1 MIRKIYVTE
10 QQEET
15 IEELVIATVED
26 ICGGDNTPAY
36 HLFSCILD
44 ETLCNDLFRKF
55 RTTSFAGILR
65 EDYKAAVIFLARWT
79 APGDIAEMITF
90 DRRIMI

>member
-10 QQEET
+10 QQEEA

-26 ICGGDNTPAY
+26 ICGGENTTAY

-44 ETLCNDLFRKF
+44 EKLCNDLFGKF
-55 RTTSFAGILR
+55 RTTSFSGILR
-65 EDYKAAVIFLARWT
+65 EDYKAAVFFLARWI
-79 APGDIAEMITF
+79 PPRNIT
-90 DRRIMI
+90 RVLEGLAV

>member
-15 IEELVIATVED
+15 IEQLVIAAVED
-26 ICGGDNTPAY
+26 ICGGEDTTAY
-36 HLFSCILD
+36 HLFSCVLD

-55 RTTSFAGILR
+55 RTSSFAGILR
-65 EDYKAAVIFLARWT
+65 EDYKAAIIFLARWT
-79 APGDIAEMITF
+79 PPRDIAEMITI
-90 DRRIMI
+90 DRGIMI

>member
-10 QQEET
+10 KQEEN

-26 ICGGDNTPAY
+26 ICGGEDTTAY

-44 ETLCNDLFRKF
+44 EELCNALFRKF
-55 RTTSFAGILR
+55 RTNSFGGILR
-65 EDYKAAVIFLARWT
+65 EDFKAAVIFVARWT
-79 APGDIAEMITF
+79 PPRDIDEMI
-90 DRRIMI
+90 DSIRGLY